1 MMGLLWGVLGMLFL
15 VFFIGFPCIFG
26 VGAAVGRAGP
36 AVGRAVAAVGR
47 AVAAV
52 GRAVAA
58 VGRAVA
64 AVGRAG
70 AAVASLPCA
79 HMLWAVYSMTASL
92 VDCQQ

>member
-1 MMGLLWGVLGMLFL
+1 MKFVILVVLVFWC
-15 VFFIGFPCIFG
+15 FFIGFPYIFG

-36 AVGRAVAAVGR
+36 AVGRAGV
-47 AVAAV
+47 
-52 GRAVAA
+52 
-58 VGRAVA
+58 

-70 AAVASLPCA
+70 AAVGCVGAAVARAGAAVGRAGTAVGSLPCA